1 MFTTFSVG
9 ALDLLK
15 NLNKTNI
22 TLAYSLFLPKL
33 NRSGFSLQDLIN
45 QTQVR
50 FIRIIIFTNLE

>member
-33 NRSGFSLQDLIN
+33 IRSGFSLQDLIN